1 MKFELSSTI
10 YTMNIKL
17 NLALENLESLPA
29 MPEIAHKLLALSL
42 DAEEG
47 EEQMIRLI
55 ERDPQLSAKIV
66 GLANTPMLGV
76 GRKINGIRD
85 AAMFL
90 GLKRVKSVAI
100 GIATMTEFA
109 NQPATKNFDPQDLW
123 LHSMTVA
130 IVMNALSQAMPKRLR
145 PDENQL
151 FLAGLLHDIGLM
163 ALHYVEPKL
172 SEELHH
178 QLRLQPKR
186 PIHEIEIE
194 LFGITHGH
202 IGEQLVRHWN
212 LPLEIIEVVR
222 FHHSPFLDNAATF
235 NALAKLVNITE
246 KLLPDFGIA
255 ERTNQAVEAQEWR
268 ELCIDPMCE
277 SEISVIAN
285 ELALQIVQLP
295 NTRYAPKQTESR
307 VQIQKSVMHLK
318 EGKHR
323 FSVVLTQLKAM
334 SQWMV
339 SVVK

>member
-29 MPEIAHKLLALSL
+29 MPEIAHKLLTLPL
-42 DAEEG
+42 DTEEG
-47 EEQMIRLI
+47 EEQMVRLI
-55 ERDPQLSAKIV
+55 ERNPQLSAKIV
-66 GLANTPMLGV
+66 GLANTPMVGV

-85 AAMFL
+85 AVMFL

-145 PDENQL
+145 PDESLL

-163 ALHYVEPKL
+163 ALHYVEPQL

-186 PIHEIEIE
+186 PIQEIEIE

-212 LPLEIIEVVR
+212 LPLEIIEVAR
-222 FHHSPFLDNAATF
+222 FHHSPFLDNAASF

-255 ERTNQAVEAQEWR
+255 ERTNKAINALEWR

-277 SEISVIAN
+277 SEISAIAN
-285 ELALQIVQLP
+285 ELAMQIVQLP
-295 NTRYAPKQTESR
+295 DTQYTFKQSGIQA
-307 VQIQKSVMHLK
+307 QIPKSVVHLQ
-318 EGKHR
+318 EDMQR
-323 FSVVLTQLKAM
+323 FPAVCAQLKIM
-334 SQWMV
+334 SQWVV
-339 SVVK
+339 SIVK